1 MGELIKRGEMGDWC
15 PLCFDHYGSG
25 EQDCGGH
32 SQEEWDE
39 HDKGAVETVS
49 VSQLP
54 GWSHGFAAGKAEGV
68 AQVQAYAEKEARA
81 AEMRAGLI
89 PQEADSNNAV
99 AYAARSIARKATTE
113 HSDALTSMLAE
124 ARAEVLDR
132 AAAEFI
138 DIAGKPDDGAK
149 EPQID
154 ICDVV
159 AILQGMAAD
168 EHLSRAAEDRTK
180 QR

>member
-1 MGELIKRGEMGDWC
+1 MGEDIR
-15 PLCFDHYGSG
+15 
-25 EQDCGGH
+25 
-32 SQEEWDE
+32 EEELSAHAYDR
-39 HDKGAVETVS
+39 
-49 VSQLP
+49 
-54 GWSHGFAAGKAEGV
+54 GFAAGKAEGV

-124 ARAEVLDR
+124 ARAEGERR
-132 AAAEFI
+132 AWTAAERLIETNTKLGSEMPFPSPTVGGLLEGF
-138 DIAGKPDDGAK
+138 AEARHNLPS
-149 EPQID
+149 
-154 ICDVV
+154 
-159 AILQGMAAD
+159 AISGL
-168 EHLSRAAEDRTK
+168 LRAAEERTK